1 MIIKQWN
8 IRVNNYICS
17 CALLFDNVHIDQF
30 VNGVANESKVEYTT
44 LTSSVKNQIAK
55 YAELIAN
62 GSIKGPVCHFFR
74 SPITGKIGASKP
86 LLQELQKHNIKYIL
100 H

>member
-1 MIIKQWN
+1 M
-8 IRVNNYICS
+8 
-17 CALLFDNVHIDQF
+17 FDNVHIDQF
-30 VNGVANESKVEYTT
+30 VNGVANESKGEYTT

-55 YAELIAN
+55 DAELIGN
-62 GSIKGPVCHFFR
+62 VSIKGSVWHFFR
-74 SPITGKIGASKP
+74 SPIIGKIGAFKP